1 MRVQSMVAEKAW
13 QSEWHV
19 VVLVGGGLSCLGTT
33 DRTEGKPGYKIP
45 KLLPSMRL
53 HLLKVLQSPSSAIS

>member
-1 MRVQSMVAEKAW
+1 MVAEKAW

-33 DRTEGKPGYKIP
+33 DRTEGKPG
-45 KLLPSMRL
+45 L
-53 HLLKVLQSPSSAIS
+53 